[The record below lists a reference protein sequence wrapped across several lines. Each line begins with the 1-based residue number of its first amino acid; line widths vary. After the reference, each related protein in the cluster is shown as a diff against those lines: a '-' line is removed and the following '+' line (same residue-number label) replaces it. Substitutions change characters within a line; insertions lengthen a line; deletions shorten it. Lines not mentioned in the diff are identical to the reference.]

1 MVISMDRPSVP
12 WLQRFDKS
20 SRLLLCTL
28 MSGPGGALAAFRS
41 LQRSQST
48 EESRQGF
55 DWQDFTENLCA
66 QEPVL
71 QGPEKTLA
79 LKPLLLLLP
88 VLCQRNLFSL
98 LLMIQSAIPKDCLKH
113 LLQASRRQPSLDLW
127 VQRLRDLLQ
136 VGLQDESSSAPVLL
150 TDACHQQLKEL
161 CQKARPPSSRQSG
174 LERKLSWYAK
184 QAEPSLVVPTESA
197 SDTKSQIRKNKAVIE
212 EAPSPEEKRSRL
224 EVSELEIELSEPCSS
239 RKLSQQEASLENALV
254 KETSGNEDIHSLN
267 NYQSSQKEEKVERR
281 GSSQSSQQD
290 MIAEIPDYIKVRLRK
305 LKELLEMQFDLSD
318 GIAPPELQVLN
329 ECNPNQLEGLCSLL
343 QLSERSENELLRFC
357 TWLVLLSPDLGY
369 SNAAILAGKLFLS
382 RVLLLTEPAS
392 WPLTTALMMFCSK
405 YARPV
410 CCTLVPSILR
420 APGKGLEQMK
430 LVCKLIEECLEPEYV
445 KLVFSQ
451 ITEMPWTKDLLTVV
465 HSLLGQQ
472 VELSPDLFNL
482 LVLNLCQMA
491 QEFAESMHYAK
502 LVLTVLTKYQSSIT
516 LAHQHRLS
524 CALDLNK
531 TILKKSLQVA
541 LKRVITR

>member
-1 MVISMDRPSVP
+1 MDSPSVP

-20 SRLLLCTL
+20 SHLLLCAL
-28 MSGPGGALAAFRS
+28 KSGPQGALAAFRY
-41 LQRSQST
+41 LQHSQSM
-48 EESRQGF
+48 EEPKRGF
-55 DWQDFTENLCA
+55 NWQILLENLCA

-71 QGPEKTLA
+71 EGPEKTLA

-98 LLMIQSAIPKDCLKH
+98 LLMIQSSVPKDCLEH
-113 LLQASRRQPSLDLW
+113 LLQATRQQQDLDSW
-127 VQRLRDLLQ
+127 VQRLSDLLQ
-136 VGLQDESSSAPVLL
+136 VELQEKSSSAPVLL

-161 CQKARPPSSRQSG
+161 CQKTRTPSCRQNG
-174 LERKLSWYAK
+174 KERRISWYVK
-184 QAEPSLVVPTESA
+184 RAEPCLVPTGSA
-197 SDTKSQIRKNKAVIE
+197 SYTESQIQKNKPVIE
-212 EAPSPEEKRSRL
+212 ETLSPEKKRSRL
-224 EVSELEIELSEPCSS
+224 DASDLDTELSEACTI
-239 RKLSQQEASLENALV
+239 QQEASIGNSLV
-254 KETSGNEDIHSLN
+254 KEGSGNETVHRLDN
-267 NYQSSQKEEKVERR
+267 NYKHSQKEEEVEN
-281 GSSQSSQQD
+281 GSASQNSQQD
-290 MIAEIPDYIKVRLRK
+290 TAAEIPDYIKVHVPK
-305 LKELLEMQFDLSD
+305 LKERLEMQFDPFD

-343 QLSERSENELLRFC
+343 QLSERPENELLRFC
-357 TWLVLLSPDLGY
+357 TWLVMLSPDLGY
-369 SNAAILAGKLFLS
+369 NNAAVLAGKLFLS

-420 APGKGLEQMK
+420 APGKGLEQIK
-430 LVCKLIEECLEPEYV
+430 LVCKLIEESLEPEYV

-451 ITEMPWTKDLLTVV
+451 ITEMPWIEDLLTVV
-465 HSLLGQQ
+465 HSLLGRQ
-472 VELSPDLFNL
+472 VELSPDLFNK

-491 QEFAESMHYAK
+491 QEFSSSMHYSK

-516 LAHQHRLS
+516 LAHQHHLS

-531 TILKKSLQVA
+531 TILKKSIQVA
-541 LKRVITR
+541 LKRVIPK

>member
-1 MVISMDRPSVP
+1 MDSLPVP

-20 SRLLLCTL
+20 SRLLLCAL
-28 MSGPGGALAAFRS
+28 SGPGGALAAFRF
-41 LQRSQST
+41 LQRSQSM
-48 EESRQGF
+48 EEPRQGF
-55 DWQDFTENLCA
+55 NWHIFTENLCA

-71 QGPEKTLA
+71 KGPEKTLA

-98 LLMIQSAIPKDCLKH
+98 LLMIQSSVPKDCLNC
-113 LLQASRRQPSLDLW
+113 LLQATRQQPSLDLW

-136 VGLQDESSSAPVLL
+136 AGLQDKSSSASVLL
-150 TDACHQQLKEL
+150 TDSCHQQLKEL
-161 CQKARPPSSRQSG
+161 CQKARPSSCRQSG
-174 LERKLSWYAK
+174 LERRLSWYVK
-184 QAEPSLVVPTESA
+184 RAEPCLVPSGSA
-197 SDTKSQIRKNKAVIE
+197 SDTESLIWKNKAVTGE
-212 EAPSPEEKRSRL
+212 TPSPEEKRSRL
-224 EVSELEIELSEPCSS
+224 EVSELDTELSEPCTV
-239 RKLSQQEASLENALV
+239 QQEFSIGNSLV
-254 KETSGNEDIHSLN
+254 KEASGNEDVHSLDN
-267 NYQSSQKEEKVERR
+267 NYHSSQKEKVERR
-281 GSSQSSQQD
+281 TASHSSQQD
-290 MIAEIPDYIKVRLRK
+290 TAAEIPDHIKVHVPK
-305 LKELLEMQFDLSD
+305 LKELLEMQFGLSD

-329 ECNPNQLEGLCSLL
+329 ECSPNQLEGLCSLL
-343 QLSERSENELLRFC
+343 QLSERPENELLRFC

-369 SNAAILAGKLFLS
+369 SNAAVLAGKLFLS

-451 ITEMPWTKDLLTVV
+451 ITEMPWTEDLLTVV
-465 HSLLGQQ
+465 HSLLGRQ
-472 VELSPDLFNL
+472 VELSPDVFNI

-491 QEFAESMHYAK
+491 QEFAKSMHYAK

-516 LAHQHRLS
+516 LSHQHHLS

-541 LKRVITR
+541 LKRLITK